1 MGDTGDLLSVL
12 WEEALRPALHK
23 EPLAAIMTKLL
34 AKYHGAD
41 PELRGP
47 ALVSLLTTWV
57 DDPLGPF
64 VEAHDSYCKLR
75 RKLAGRRIKSV
86 EHLCK
91 LLGRLSIAGFTLA
104 LGRLALDAS
113 IPRHVR
119 LALQSLD
126 VEAITELAEESCAGG
141 CFRGPG

>member
-1 MGDTGDLLSVL
+1 MAETGELLSVQ

-23 EPLAAIMTKLL
+23 ELLSSIMTKLL

-75 RKLAGRRIKSV
+75 RRLAGKRIKSV
-86 EHLCK
+86 EHLVK
-91 LLGRLSIAGFTLA
+91 LLGRLTIGGFTLA

-126 VEAITELAEESCAGG
+126 VEAIAEIAEETCSGG
-141 CFRGPG
+141 CFRGSG